1 MSVVRTSSA
10 DFETTSMKRLQ
21 AFELTA
27 QQDHQVNNFVE
38 PASEAMR
45 RVYTMR
51 LDGGSELHYG
61 NSDTYLLA
69 SNA

>member
-1 MSVVRTSSA
+1 MKVSTRRSSRGNAMSVVRTSSA
-10 DFETTSMKRLQ
+10 DFETTLMKRLQ

-45 RVYTMR
+45 RVLNVAVAER
-51 LDGGSELHYG
+51 S
-61 NSDTYLLA
+61 
-69 SNA
+69 

>member
-10 DFETTSMKRLQ
+10 DFETTLMKRLQ

-45 RVYTMR
+45 RVLNVAVAER
-51 LDGGSELHYG
+51 S
-61 NSDTYLLA
+61 
-69 SNA
+69 